1 MIDNS
6 RPALRPRARE
16 GEILKRVEELFASAG
31 WRVKRQPA
39 SGREDLLVRRGR
51 YEYAVEVEA
60 AVESRRDRL
69 VPLFAYAILE
79 AHPLGQLPPGA
90 SPLAILVAPRLS
102 ERSIEELLQYAARVA
117 PNVAVG
123 VMDMDGRV
131 EMRGPGLA
139 GLKAVPAE
147 PPLLKPAVLPRQPF
161 DLFSDLNQWMLKVLL
176 APRVPLSLLSA
187 PREALSSAA
196 SLAAAAHVS
205 APSAFRLLRHLSE
218 DGWLDE
224 VAPLRL
230 VRVPELL
237 RRWRAAA
244 ARPSREIRMRW
255 LIPGRSGQLRQAVL
269 KYNVEEHRKA
279 KASGSSDWSG
289 NARPR
294 VCLGLYSAADA
305 LGFSHVRGVP
315 HYLYLERL
323 APSVF
328 NALGLSIAQPGDRVD
343 VVLRVPRWP
352 QALFRGAVAQDGVL
366 VSDVLQVWLDVS
378 EHPARGAEQADEIWK
393 RAIKAIADEEVAR

>member
-1 MIDNS
+1 MED
-6 RPALRPRARE
+6 
-16 GEILKRVEELFASAG
+16 LFARAG
-31 WRVKRQPA
+31 WRVKRQPS
-39 SGREDLLVRRGR
+39 SGGGDLLVRRGR
-51 YEYAVEVEA
+51 YEYAVEVKA

-69 VPLFAYAILE
+69 VPLLAYALLE

-102 ERSIEELLQYAARVA
+102 ERSIEELHQYAARVA

-123 VMDMDGRV
+123 VMDLDGRV
-131 EMRGPGLA
+131 EMRGPGLE
-139 GLKAVPAE
+139 GLKAVPVE
-147 PPLLKPAVLPRQPF
+147 PPLLKPDVLPRQPF

-176 APRVPLSLLSA
+176 APRVPLPLLSA
-187 PREALSSAA
+187 PRESLSSAA

-218 DGWLDE
+218 NGWLDE

-244 ARPSREIRMRW
+244 ARPCREIRMRW
-255 LIPGRSGQLRQAVL
+255 LIPGRSDQLRQAIL
-269 KYNVEEHRKA
+269 GYNVEEHRKA
-279 KASGSSDWSG
+279 KLSRISDSSG

-328 NALGLSIAQPGDRVD
+328 NALGLSMAQPGDRVD
-343 VVLRVPRWP
+343 VVVRLPRWP
-352 QALFRGAVAQDGVL
+352 QALFRAAVVQDGVL
-366 VSDVLQVWLDVS
+366 VSDILQVWLDVS

-393 RAIKAIADEEVAR
+393 RVLKAIADEGVAR